1 MSLPLQIEV
10 NIDNSLRN
18 INIDITI
25 ETSTIKIQLLDK
37 LIRYICIM
45 SLNELKFIE
54 VLTDNYE
61 NINNYVTIL
70 NDLINTNKY
79 SCTFEHET
87 NEYILIFDINIYKIK
102 FKHRF
107 VCLLNED
114 ETHLREEIIIL
125 KTRINE
131 QENEINNLKQL
142 LSEQM
147 TTITSKFNNEIS
159 ILRNQLLYF
168 KDNYLFSDEFKDE
181 ATNKY
186 PNRYIKILY
195 FHRDI
200 PHKKS
205 YQFEYYILHLLFN
218 DNPKNVLYPLIY
230 CRDFVQLSGDI
241 QDIISKM
248 YNNNVTNCTK
258 NSTTYEI
265 YINCEKIPM
274 LYLFESEQFD
284 KYRHRIYEQ
293 YNNKDIYYYV

>member
-18 INIDITI
+18 INIDII
-25 ETSTIKIQLLDK
+25 IDTSTIKIQLLDK

-54 VLTDNYE
+54 ALTDNYE
-61 NINNYVTIL
+61 NINNYVTL
-70 NDLINTNKY
+70 LCNLININKY

-87 NEYILIFDINIYKIK
+87 NEYILIFDINICNIK
-102 FKHRF
+102 FKHRY

-125 KTRINE
+125 KTRLNE

-142 LSEQM
+142 LNEQV
-147 TTITSKFNNEIS
+147 TTITTKFNNEIS

-195 FHRDI
+195 FNGGT
-200 PHKKS
+200 PHKKHINLS
-205 YQFEYYILHLLFN
+205 IIYYI
-218 DNPKNVLYPLIY
+218 
-230 CRDFVQLSGDI
+230 
-241 QDIISKM
+241 
-248 YNNNVTNCTK
+248 
-258 NSTTYEI
+258 
-265 YINCEKIPM
+265 
-274 LYLFESEQFD
+274 
-284 KYRHRIYEQ
+284 
-293 YNNKDIYYYV
+293 YY